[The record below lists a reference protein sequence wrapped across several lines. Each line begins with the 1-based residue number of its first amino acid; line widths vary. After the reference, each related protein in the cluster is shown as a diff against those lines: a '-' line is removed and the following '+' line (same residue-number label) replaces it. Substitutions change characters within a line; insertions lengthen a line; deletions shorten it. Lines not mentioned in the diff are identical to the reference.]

1 MASGLTPTY
10 LIPFPLAT
18 DPVDVHGDVQDL
30 AERVD
35 DVLGLK
41 AGTDEANTFT
51 YPQIITINSASTA
64 LRVTQTGA
72 GNIVLFEDAANPDT
86 TPFVIDNAG
95 NVGIGL
101 TTPTEKLDVVG
112 NIKTTGSIIFEG
124 TQDAYELTLTTS
136 DPLADNTIT
145 FPSSTGTVALTN
157 NKLSDF
163 AATTS
168 AELKTV
174 ISDETGTG
182 LLVFNDGPTINNLNL
197 TGQVTGLE
205 LAFGNSIVFEGTTA
219 DDYELTLTAGDPTAD
234 RTVTL
239 PNATTTLVGKDTT
252 DVLTNKTLSDA
263 TTFIVDSVDNTK
275 KINIDV
281 TGTSGIT
288 GVLQTAFTSA
298 KTVSFPDS
306 TGTVAL
312 TNNKLSDFA
321 STTSSE
327 LAGVISDETG
337 TGALVFANTPTLVT
351 PVLGVASATSINK
364 VAITTPATGSTI
376 TVADGKTLTASNTLT
391 FTGTD
396 ASSVA
401 FGTGGTVAYT
411 ENKLSVFAATTST
424 ELAGVISDETGSG
437 SLVFANT
444 PTLITPVLGVAT
456 ATSIN
461 GTSIPSSKT
470 LVVTTDIGSSVQAW
484 DADLDSIAALAGTAG
499 FLKKT
504 STNTWT
510 LDTTSY
516 LSGVVAI
523 ASGGTGQTT
532 ANAALNALLPSQT
545 TATNKYLMSNGTD
558 AAWTTVDALPSQTGN
573 TGKYLTTDGTTAS
586 WAIVDL
592 LPSQAGNSGKF
603 LTTNGTVASWA
614 LTSGGYAQS
623 SPPASP
629 AEGAVWL
636 DTDGSTSP
644 ISVQVYRWTKT
655 VSSTT
660 TTFTGNGDESTALAY
675 IPGTEYVYLNGVMLI
690 RGSDYTASNGSDI
703 VLNVAAV
710 AGDIFQ
716 VVLVSSVN
724 IVALATLAT
733 TPPVT
738 STAGEVWMDTDGSIT
753 TSQNIRWSILP
764 SAGTTLLTG
773 LDTNSNRLQYVVG
786 NEQVFQNGVLLSRAN
801 DYTAT
806 NGISITLDSATVA
819 GDVIDVFCN
828 AAIVVADTYSTTQS
842 DNKYVY
848 QTGYQVAGK
857 NKIING
863 DFAVNQRN
871 FTTNTSSGS
880 FNFDRF
886 YQINA
891 DGSFTVTPQTF
902 TLGAAPVA
910 GYEGK
915 NFTRGVVAGQS
926 LASAQASFRQ
936 NMESVRTLAG
946 QTATVSFWAKAGS
959 GTPSMN
965 VVLLQLFGS
974 GGSPSSQVATT
985 STKTSISTSWTRY
998 SFTIDVPSI
1007 SGKTIGTNND
1017 DYLRLEI
1024 WCSAGSDFNSRS
1036 GNLGIQNNT
1045 FDIWGVQVEAGNQ
1058 MTSFSTASGS
1068 IGGELALCQRYYQR
1082 FPNVDGSNGAG
1093 LIGFGI
1099 GYSTTIAEVSIP
1111 LRVTMRAAPT
1121 VLDVGT
1127 IRVGDSTNNIVVST
1141 TTLVSSQT
1149 TQNNVFLSVTV
1160 PSGIVQYR
1168 PYYLNPS
1175 AGYIAF
1181 GAEF

>member
-157 NKLSDF
+157 NKLSAF

-411 ENKLSVFAATTST
+411 GNKLSVFAATTST

-573 TGKYLTTDGTTAS
+573 TGKYLTTNGTSAS
-586 WAIVDL
+586 WEIVDL

-623 SPPASP
+623 SPPTSP

-636 DTDGSTSP
+636 DIDGTTNP
-644 ISVQVYRWTKT
+644 VSVDLIRWTQT
-655 VSSTT
+655 VATTT
-660 TTFTGNGDESTALAY
+660 TTFTGNGDGAFALSY
-675 IPGTEYVYLNGVMLI
+675 TPGTEQVYLNGVMLI
-690 RGSDYTASNGSDI
+690 RGSDYSGISGTSI
-703 VLNVAAV
+703 VLVTAAV
-710 AGDIFQ
+710 AGDILQ
-716 VVLVSSVN
+716 VITLPAANLSNAVN
-724 IVALATLAT
+724 ISTFTTKGDLVAASASGLVNRLGVGGNGTFLVADSAQTLGLAWSNTITIASGTTVPLTIQNNGTGNSFVVNDVASDTTPFVIDASGNVGIGTTSPGGKLDVNGVINVLDGGSYVSVPSNSVGGAGVIFRGDSNAASRWFQIVANTSAYGILDFTASSTNEQTGLASKMVLTATGRLGIGTSAPNKQLTIVSAASTAMQVSGNGGATYTEYGHDNDGGYIYQGSDSKPFRIFTGNALRFNITSDGAT
-733 TPPVT
+733 TINSIADATTTTAARGAGYMGIPQSAASGSGSYTIVAAD
-738 STAGEVWMDTDGSIT
+738 AGEHIYTTTTRTVTIPANGSVAFPIGTVLSFISGPGATTTISIT
-753 TSQNIRWSILP
+753 TDTMYLSGL
-764 SAGTTLLTG
+764 GTTGT
-773 LDTNSNRLQYVVG
+773 
-786 NEQVFQNGVLLSRAN
+786 
-801 DYTAT
+801 
-806 NGISITLDSATVA
+806 
-819 GDVIDVFCN
+819 
-828 AAIVVADTYSTTQS
+828 
-842 DNKYVY
+842 
-848 QTGYQVAGK
+848 
-857 NKIING
+857 
-863 DFAVNQRN
+863 
-871 FTTNTSSGS
+871 
-880 FNFDRF
+880 
-886 YQINA
+886 
-891 DGSFTVTPQTF
+891 
-902 TLGAAPVA
+902 
-910 GYEGK
+910 
-915 NFTRGVVAGQS
+915 
-926 LASAQASFRQ
+926 
-936 NMESVRTLAG
+936 RTLAAHG
-946 QTATVSFWAKAGS
+946 MATAVKVA
-959 GTPSMN
+959 
-965 VVLLQLFGS
+965 
-974 GGSPSSQVATT
+974 ATT
-985 STKTSISTSWTRY
+985 WY
-998 SFTIDVPSI
+998 I
-1007 SGKTIGTNND
+1007 SG
-1017 DYLRLEI
+1017 
-1024 WCSAGSDFNSRS
+1024 
-1036 GNLGIQNNT
+1036 
-1045 FDIWGVQVEAGNQ
+1045 
-1058 MTSFSTASGS
+1058 
-1068 IGGELALCQRYYQR
+1068 
-1082 FPNVDGSNGAG
+1082 NG
-1093 LIGFGI
+1093 L
-1099 GYSTTIAEVSIP
+1099 T
-1111 LRVTMRAAPT
+1111 
-1121 VLDVGT
+1121 
-1127 IRVGDSTNNIVVST
+1127 
-1141 TTLVSSQT
+1141 
-1149 TQNNVFLSVTV
+1149 
-1160 PSGIVQYR
+1160 
-1168 PYYLNPS
+1168 
-1175 AGYIAF
+1175 
-1181 GAEF
+1181 